1 MFVSNAQTGC
11 QVPKS
16 FAEIYDQW
24 TKSHDESSA
33 IDKRYKKTS
42 GTEKSEKDTINEI
55 RRMKAQDTL
64 DLHTFTLDEA
74 MAMTRSFLANSKQK
88 GLRKVLIITGK
99 GIHST
104 GGESVLRP
112 TIINL
117 VTNHPAVRETFTPKA
132 SEGGSGA
139 LAVILKA

>member
-1 MFVSNAQTGC
+1 MAKN
-11 QVPKS
+11 S
-16 FAEIYDQW
+16 FADIYEQW
-24 TKSHDESSA
+24 TKTHDESSA

-42 GTEKSEKDTINEI
+42 GVVQSQKDLINEI

-64 DLHTFTLDEA
+64 DLHSFTLEEA
-74 MAMTRSFLANSKQK
+74 MVRTRNFLAASKQK

-99 GIHST
+99 GIHSA

-112 TIINL
+112 TILNI
-117 VTNHPAVRETFTPKA
+117 VQNHPAVREVFTPKA

-139 LAVILKA
+139 LTVILKA